1 MVIRRRMI
9 LERLDQHFRD
19 PRSRAYLVAEHAV
32 PFVSK
37 RNQIPNPFHFLTT
50 PFRRRQWHWSLAV
63 QSMASDH
70 DHGAFDD
77 GHDCEADDDDFD
89 VGVGDGGALYQYI
102 RLG

>member
-1 MVIRRRMI
+1 
-9 LERLDQHFRD
+9 
-19 PRSRAYLVAEHAV
+19 
-32 PFVSK
+32 
-37 RNQIPNPFHFLTT
+37 
-50 PFRRRQWHWSLAV
+50 
-63 QSMASDH
+63 MASDH